1 MDSKKPV
8 RRTLSGLKTIFY
20 ETFHSKRLRLWNTGP
35 VYTFTFDDVPLS
47 AVVNGAGILDEHG
60 AKGTFYVSCG
70 MTGIRDAAPSESETR
85 TKNLLRGLVK
95 NGHHIGCHTY
105 SHHHLPAITAGE
117 MLADCRKNR
126 LLLSK
131 ALGGVV
137 IEHFAYPYGDV
148 NLTAKKTL
156 FGDYLTLRGT
166 RPGINHGS
174 TDVKMLRAV
183 DIYSSSFD
191 KPHIAR
197 WIEKN
202 AALNGWLIFYT
213 HGIDD
218 AHDDWG
224 TTPSDLRWVIQECK
238 NAGGLILNVADA
250 YDKVCRSALG
260 A

>member
-20 ETFHSKRLRLWNTGP
+20 ETFYSKRLRLSNTSP

-47 AVVNGAGILDEHG
+47 AIINGARILDERD

-85 TKNLLRGLVK
+85 TRNLLRGLVK

-126 LLLSK
+126 LLLSNV
-131 ALGGVV
+131 LGWAS
-137 IEHFAYPYGDV
+137 IDHFAYPYGDV
-148 NLTAKKTL
+148 NLTAKKAL
-156 FGDYLTLRGT
+156 LNDYLTLRGT
-166 RPGINHGS
+166 RPGINHGRA
-174 TDVKMLRAV
+174 DVKMLRAV

-191 KPHIAR
+191 KPRIAR

-218 AHDDWG
+218 GHDEWG

-250 YDKVCRSALG
+250 YDKVCRSAQG